1 MKSTLAAGIILCL
14 CTSSIMA
21 ELISTNLSNGDVL
34 NQGVNIFR
42 RRGVTNT
49 FFLPEGKRLIIHGI
63 NPFIGNSQGVASPF
77 LRKVIT
83 NNISIVIY
91 GGSYWNGP
99 IVGPMQI
106 EYGLSEAG
114 HSTGDFPRTTANF
127 LLEIKESPFS
137 STLNSTKESSSVV
150 VIPENILGGVDVLL
164 EQSSDMVTWI
174 QCLPGTYNA
183 STQKRFFR
191 IRALEK

>member
-1 MKSTLAAGIILCL
+1 MKRIPAAGIILCI

-21 ELISTNLSNGDVL
+21 ELISTNLSNGEVL

-49 FFLPEGKRLIIHGI
+49 FFLPEGKQLIIHGI
-63 NPFIGNSQGVASPF
+63 NPFIVNSQGVASPF
-77 LRKVIT
+77 LRRVVT
-83 NNISIVIY
+83 NNISMTINS
-91 GGSYWNGP
+91 GSVWNGP
-99 IVGPMQI
+99 IIGPIQI
-106 EYGLSEAG
+106 EYGLYEAG
-114 HSTGDFPRTTANF
+114 HSTGDFPRTTTNF

-150 VIPENILGGVDVLL
+150 VIPESSLGGVDVLL
-164 EQSSDMVTWI
+164 EQSSDMVTWS

-191 IRALEK
+191 VRALEK